1 MNEEEKP
8 FAELHCKTET
18 DESSVTYPE
27 TPRTRVEIEVNER
40 EQESDLLEKLES
52 EMSGFTESTPLLM
65 PVKEIKEE
73 EFDDFLQEHMFAD
86 QDVKGDLGLDYDC
99 KTETHTSPTF
109 NCKEEQSPVMEIKQ
123 EEESDLK
130 EECQKDSFCKGK

>member
-1 MNEEEKP
+1 
-8 FAELHCKTET
+8 
-18 DESSVTYPE
+18 
-27 TPRTRVEIEVNER
+27 
-40 EQESDLLEKLES
+40 
-52 EMSGFTESTPLLM
+52 MSGFTESTPLPM

-73 EFDDFLQEHMFAD
+73 EFDDFLQEYMFAD
-86 QDVKGDLGLDYDC
+86 QEVKGNLGLDYDC

-130 EECQKDSFCKGK
+130 EDCQKDSFCKGEMRHTGEKCSDVERPSVVCESYGNTKGFTEENIEL